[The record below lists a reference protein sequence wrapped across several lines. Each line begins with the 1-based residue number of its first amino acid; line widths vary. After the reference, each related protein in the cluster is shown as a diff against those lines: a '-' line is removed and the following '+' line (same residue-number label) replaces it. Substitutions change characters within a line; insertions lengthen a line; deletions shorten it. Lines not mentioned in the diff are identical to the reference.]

1 MINLKILVFC
11 SSRADYSLIKWLL
24 KVKNSNI
31 KFSLIIS
38 SNQKNKKSLT
48 ENIKKDEIQIY
59 KLINL
64 SSGDSNLTRSNNI
77 SIIINNLAKI
87 IKSNHF
93 DYMLILG
100 DRFEVFASAI
110 AANNFLLPIIHLSGG
125 LLSLGSQDEYYR
137 HAITKLSSFH
147 FTTSEMSKK
156 RVIQMGE
163 QPSRVFNYGSLGVE
177 AVKKNKYLSKSQL
190 EHSLGI
196 KILNKC
202 IIVTLHPE
210 TVTGHTAEISNLID
224 ALKKIIGV
232 TIIFTS
238 PNFDPG
244 YKNIISEIK
253 KFIKLNKNFH
263 YFNNL
268 NDQEYLS
275 LIKLSNIVLGNSSSG
290 FYQAPILR
298 VPTINIGD
306 RQLGRETC
314 ESIISIKSNT
324 KDIYNNCKLILDD
337 KKEIS
342 FKNFPYG
349 RGNTSKKILNR
360 LKKLP
365 KNKLKNFF
373 DINF

>member
-1 MINLKILVFC
+1 MMI
-11 SSRADYSLIKWLL
+11 
-24 KVKNSNI
+24 
-31 KFSLIIS
+31 
-38 SNQKNKKSLT
+38 
-48 ENIKKDEIQIY
+48 EIE
-59 KLINL
+59 
-64 SSGDSNLTRSNNI
+64 
-77 SIIINNLAKI
+77 I

-324 KDIYNNCKLILDD
+324 KDI
-337 KKEIS
+337 
-342 FKNFPYG
+342 
-349 RGNTSKKILNR
+349 
-360 LKKLP
+360 
-365 KNKLKNFF
+365 
-373 DINF
+373 